1 MGISYNHVV
10 LIGRLTRDPE
20 IKFAASGTQIA
31 SFSLAV
37 DRGKNDETD
46 FVNVVAFGKTA
57 EFIGSYFV
65 KGRLVLVEGQL
76 RIEKY
81 EKNGETKT
89 AAKVIANNV
98 RFMETKKSANGGGE
112 MTDEEAANKRLEE
125 IVEMLNACE
134 TPLFEEVRA

>member
-10 LIGRLTRDPE
+10 LVGRLARDPE
-20 IKFAASGTQIA
+20 IKFAANGTQIA
-31 SFSLAV
+31 TFSLAV
-37 DRGKNDETD
+37 DRGKDNETD
-46 FVNVVAFGKTA
+46 FVNIVAFRKTA

-89 AAKVIANNV
+89 AAKVVANQV
-98 RFMETKKSANGGGE
+98 RFMETKKNAGNGE
-112 MTDEEAANKRLEE
+112 LTDEEAFGKYEPGSTLRDLE
-125 IVEMLNACE
+125 VPDDD
-134 TPLFEEVRA
+134 TVPF

>member
-10 LIGRLTRDPE
+10 LVGRLTRDPE

-31 SFSLAV
+31 TFSLAV
-37 DRGKNDETD
+37 DRGKDNEAD

-57 EFIGSYFV
+57 EFIGNYMT

-81 EKNGETKT
+81 QRAGETKT
-89 AAKVIANNV
+89 AAKVVANNV
-98 RFMETKKSANGGGE
+98 RFMETKKVAGNDE
-112 MTDEEAANKRLEE
+112 MTDEEAFGKYEPGSTLRGLE
-125 IVEMLNACE
+125 MPE
-134 TPLFEEVRA
+134 TDEVPF

>member
-112 MTDEEAANKRLEE
+112 MTDEEAFGKYEPGSTLRDLE
-125 IVEMLNACE
+125 VPDDDAV
-134 TPLFEEVRA
+134 PF